1 MGLYLGTLLMSV
13 SDCTSQEKQQVL
25 QYLMPQLMCSYAVVG
40 DTMPYSSWGN
50 RCMYVCMYDVLEVQL
65 YVGVVCSCAI
75 VLFHPLPSADF
86 TGDPAQ
92 FQECY

>member
-1 MGLYLGTLLMSV
+1 MFMYMYV
-13 SDCTSQEKQQVL
+13 HAAC
-25 QYLMPQLMCSYAVVG
+25 VV
-40 DTMPYSSWGN
+40 Y

-92 FQECY
+92 FKECY

>member
-1 MGLYLGTLLMSV
+1 MNVLCVFMVCLCICMYMQHVLYIGV
-13 SDCTSQEKQQVL
+13 
-25 QYLMPQLMCSYAVVG
+25 
-40 DTMPYSSWGN
+40 
-50 RCMYVCMYDVLEVQL
+50 CMYVCMMYYLEVQL